1 MRFWAR
7 RAECPDIAAGE
18 RGGLIGAGPRLTE
31 VGVRGRLHS
40 GRVGGVSERSGK
52 VDNASVTRIVVD
64 EASGYTNGAGVLLPV
79 NGAEPSAPPAA
90 DAVDGPRMRSTVTDV
105 NALCNNHGTTRNEEQ
120 VKRLGLIAVL
130 ATMLVGVSAS
140 AALGVTNFANAPSGA
155 HYATGSAEP
164 VCTLTGLTVSC
175 TGTTIGGVGN
185 TNATVTLAVT
195 STFTGTCTNRGGHL
209 VEPFTEQ
216 ETTTTSTVVTSTRN
230 GQLIVPAQTATGVSS
245 EQFLASFEC
254 PNPNW
259 TPAVTGTAISYR
271 YSLTFAGFTE
281 PAITVTG

>member
-1 MRFWAR
+1 MRKFG
-7 RAECPDIAAGE
+7 I
-18 RGGLIGAGPRLTE
+18 
-31 VGVRGRLHS
+31 
-40 GRVGGVSERSGK
+40 
-52 VDNASVTRIVVD
+52 
-64 EASGYTNGAGVLLPV
+64 
-79 NGAEPSAPPAA
+79 
-90 DAVDGPRMRSTVTDV
+90 
-105 NALCNNHGTTRNEEQ
+105 
-120 VKRLGLIAVL
+120 IAVL
-130 ATMLVGVSAS
+130 SLLVTAL
-140 AALGVTNFANAPSGA
+140 AAVPALAVTDFSNAPQGA
-155 HYATGSAEP
+155 HYATGFGEP
-164 VCTLTGLTVSC
+164 TCTLTGTTVDC
-175 TGTTIGGVGN
+175 TGTEIVGVGN

-281 PAITVTG
+281 PAILITG